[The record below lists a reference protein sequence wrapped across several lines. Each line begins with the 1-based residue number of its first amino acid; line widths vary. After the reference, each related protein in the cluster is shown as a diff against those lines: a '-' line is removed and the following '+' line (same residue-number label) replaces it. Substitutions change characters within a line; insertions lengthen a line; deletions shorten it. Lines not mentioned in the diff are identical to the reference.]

1 MATPAP
7 AAGRSGGTILLGDW
21 RERHQST
28 LTESR
33 HNVRVFFRDRLAVLG
48 LVWIVLMVFVAVAA
62 PWIAPY
68 PDQGRGASDLQSRF
82 EAPSWDHPFG
92 TDNQGRDV
100 LSRVVFGARI
110 PLVISAVVATA
121 VLLIGPLLGGLA
133 GYYGGWADEAIMRV
147 TDIFLAFPALVLA
160 MAMVAILGPNLRNL
174 ALAIVVTWWPWYT
187 RLVRG
192 MAVSLRERPYVEAA
206 KTMGVRDPRIVLRHI
221 LPNAAGPVVV
231 QITLDIGTVILEVA
245 GLSFLG
251 LGAKP
256 PTPEWGL
263 MVSEGVEYVLEAWWM
278 SVFPGLAIFLLVLA
292 FNLVGDGLRDVLD
305 PRMKR

>member
-1 MATPAP
+1 MATPAV
-7 AAGRSGGTILLGDW
+7 GRSGGAVILGDW
-21 RERHQST
+21 RERHQSS
-28 LTESR
+28 LTETR
-33 HNVRVFFRDRLAVLG
+33 HNARVFFRDKLAVIG
-48 LVWIVLMVFVAVAA
+48 LAWIVLMIVVALAA

-82 EAPSWDHPFG
+82 EAPSAQHPFG

-100 LSRVVFGARI
+100 LSRVIFGARI
-110 PLVISAVVATA
+110 PLVISFVVAAA
-121 VLLIGPLLGGLA
+121 VLAIGPLLGGFA
-133 GYYGGWADEAIMRV
+133 GYYGGWADETIMRI

-206 KTMGVRDPRIVLRHI
+206 KTMGVRDSTIVLRHI
-221 LPNAAGPVVV
+221 LPNAFGPVIV

-263 MVSEGVEYVLEAWWM
+263 MVSEGVEYVLEQWWI
-278 SVFPGLAIFLLVLA
+278 SVFPGIAIFLLVLA

>member
-7 AAGRSGGTILLGDW
+7 VSAGSTGVLVDW
-21 RERHQST
+21 RQRRASSLAETRHS
-28 LTESR
+28 
-33 HNVRVFFRDRLAVLG
+33 VRVFFRDKLAVVG
-48 LVWIVLMVFVAVAA
+48 VAWICFMIVTAVGA

-68 PDQGRGASDLQSRF
+68 PDEGRGASHLASRF
-82 EAPSWDHPFG
+82 AAPSAQHWFG
-92 TDNQGRDV
+92 TDNLGRDV
-100 LSRVVFGARI
+100 LSRVIFGARI
-110 PLVISAVVATA
+110 PLTISAAVAIA
-121 VLLIGPLLGGLA
+121 VLLIGPLLGALA
-133 GYYGGWADEAIMRV
+133 GYFGGWLDEVIMRI
-147 TDIFLAFPALVLA
+147 TDIFLAFPAIVLA
-160 MAMVAILGPNLRNL
+160 MAFVAILGPNLRNL
-174 ALAIVVTWWPWYT
+174 AIAIAITWWPWYT

-206 KTMGVRDPRIVLRHI
+206 KTMGVRSPVIVLRHI
-221 LPNAAGPVVV
+221 LPNTLGPVVV

-251 LGAKP
+251 LGARP

-263 MVSEGVEYVLEAWWM
+263 MVSEGVEYILEQWWI
-278 SVFPGLAIFLLVLA
+278 SVFPGFAIFLLVLA

>member
-7 AAGRSGGTILLGDW
+7 AAGRSGGAVLLGDW

-33 HNVRVFFRDRLAVLG
+33 HNVRVFFRDRLAVIG
-48 LVWIVLMVFVAVAA
+48 LAWIVLMIVVAVAA

-68 PDQGRGASDLQSRF
+68 PEQGRGASDLQSRF
-82 EAPSWDHPFG
+82 ESPSPDHPFG

-100 LSRVVFGARI
+100 LSRVIFGARI
-110 PLVISAVVATA
+110 PLVISAVVAAA

-133 GYYGGWADEAIMRV
+133 GYYGGWADETIMRV

-160 MAMVAILGPNLRNL
+160 MAMVAVLGPNLRNL

-206 KTMGVRDPRIVLRHI
+206 KTMGVRDSRIVLRHI
-221 LPNAAGPVVV
+221 LPNAFGPVVV

>member
-1 MATPAP
+1 VATPAP
-7 AAGRSGGTILLGDW
+7 VSAGSPGAFADW
-21 RERHQST
+21 RERHASW
-28 LTESR
+28 LAEAR
-33 HNVRVFFRDRLAVLG
+33 HNVRVFFRDKLAVVG
-48 LVWIVLMVFVAVAA
+48 VAWILFMIVVAVGA

-68 PDQGRGASDLQSRF
+68 PDEGRGASHLASRF
-82 EAPSWDHPFG
+82 EAPSAQHLMG
-92 TDNQGRDV
+92 TDNLGRDV
-100 LSRVVFGARI
+100 LSRVIFGARI
-110 PLVISAVVATA
+110 PLMISAAVAFA
-121 VLLIGPLLGGLA
+121 VLLIGPLLGALA
-133 GYYGGWADEAIMRV
+133 GYFGGWADEIIMRV
-147 TDIFLAFPALVLA
+147 TDIFLAFPAIVLA
-160 MAMVAILGPNLRNL
+160 MAFVAILGPNLRNL
-174 ALAIVVTWWPWYT
+174 AIAITVTWWPWYT

-206 KTMGVRDPRIVLRHI
+206 RTMGVRDPVIVVRHI
-221 LPNAAGPVVV
+221 MPNAFGPVVV

-263 MVSEGVEYVLEAWWM
+263 MVSEGVEYILEQWWI

>member
-1 MATPAP
+1 MATP
-7 AAGRSGGTILLGDW
+7 AAGRSGGTIAIGDW

-28 LTESR
+28 FTETR
-33 HNVRVFFRDRLAVLG
+33 HNVRVFFRDRLAVIG
-48 LVWIVLMVFVAVAA
+48 LVWIVLMVVVAVAA

-82 EAPSWDHPFG
+82 EAPSASHPFG

-100 LSRVVFGARI
+100 LSRVIFGARI
-110 PLVISAVVATA
+110 PLVISSVVAAA

-133 GYYGGWADEAIMRV
+133 GYYGGWADEVIMRI

-206 KTMGVRDPRIVLRHI
+206 KVMGVRDERIVLRHI
-221 LPNAAGPVVV
+221 LPNAFGPVVV
-231 QITLDIGTVILEVA
+231 QITLDFGTVILEVA

-263 MVSEGVEYVLEAWWM
+263 MVSEGVEYVLEQWWI

>member
-1 MATPAP
+1 VATPAP
-7 AAGRSGGTILLGDW
+7 VSAGSTGVFADW
-21 RERHQST
+21 RQRHSSSFA
-28 LTESR
+28 EGR
-33 HNVRVFFRDRLAVLG
+33 HNARVFFRDKLAVVG
-48 LVWIVLMVFVAVAA
+48 VAWICFMVFVAVAA

-68 PDQGRGASDLQSRF
+68 PAQGRGASHLETRF
-82 EAPSWDHPFG
+82 AAPSAQHLFG
-92 TDNQGRDV
+92 CDELGRDV
-100 LSRVVFGARI
+100 LSRVIFGARI
-110 PLVISAVVATA
+110 PLMISSVVALF
-121 VLLIGPLLGGLA
+121 VLLVGPLLGALA
-133 GYYGGWADEAIMRV
+133 GYFGGWADEVIMRI

-160 MAMVAILGPNLRNL
+160 MAFVAILGPNVRNL
-174 ALAIVVTWWPWYT
+174 AIAIMITWWPWYT

-206 KTMGVRDPRIVLRHI
+206 KTMGVRSPVIVLRHI
-221 LPNAAGPVVV
+221 LPNAFGPVVV

-251 LGAKP
+251 LGAQP

-263 MVSEGVEYVLEAWWM
+263 MVSDGVQYILDQWWI

-305 PRMKR
+305 PRTKR

>member
-1 MATPAP
+1 M
-7 AAGRSGGTILLGDW
+7 IL
-21 RERHQST
+21 
-28 LTESR
+28 
-33 HNVRVFFRDRLAVLG
+33 
-48 LVWIVLMVFVAVAA
+48 VAVTA

-68 PDQGRGASDLQSRF
+68 PEQGRGASDLQSRF
-82 EAPSWDHPFG
+82 EPPSAQHPFG

-100 LSRVVFGARI
+100 LSRVIFGARI
-110 PLVISAVVATA
+110 PLVISSVVAAA
-121 VLLIGPLLGGLA
+121 VLLVGPLLGGLA
-133 GYYGGWADEAIMRV
+133 GYYGGWADEVIMRV
-147 TDIFLAFPALVLA
+147 TDVFLAFPALVLA

-174 ALAIVVTWWPWYT
+174 ALAIIVTWWPWYT

-206 KTMGVRDPRIVLRHI
+206 KVMGVRDPRIVLRHI
-221 LPNAAGPVVV
+221 LPNAFGPVIV

-263 MVSEGVEYVLEAWWM
+263 MVSEGVEYVLEQWWI
-278 SVFPGLAIFLLVLA
+278 SVFPGIAIFLLVLA

>member
-1 MATPAP
+1 M
-7 AAGRSGGTILLGDW
+7 LLGDW

-28 LTESR
+28 LTETR
-33 HNVRVFFRDRLAVLG
+33 HNVRVFLRDKLAVIG
-48 LVWIVLMVFVAVAA
+48 LAWIVLMIVVAVAA
-62 PWIAPY
+62 PWVAPY

-82 EAPSWDHPFG
+82 EAPSGDHPFG

-100 LSRVVFGARI
+100 LSRVIFGARI
-110 PLVISAVVATA
+110 PLVISFVVAAA
-121 VLLIGPLLGGLA
+121 VLLVGPLLGGLA
-133 GYYGGWADEAIMRV
+133 GYFGGWVDEIIMRI

-160 MAMVAILGPNLRNL
+160 MAMVAILGPSLRNL

-192 MAVSLRERPYVEAA
+192 MAVSLRQRPYVEAA
-206 KTMGVRDPRIVLRHI
+206 KTMGVRDSRIVLRHI
-221 LPNAAGPVVV
+221 LPNAFGPVIV

-263 MVSEGVEYVLEAWWM
+263 MVSEGVEYVLEQWWI
-278 SVFPGLAIFLLVLA
+278 SVFPGIAIFLLVLA

>member
-7 AAGRSGGTILLGDW
+7 VSAGSTGVFADW
-21 RERHQST
+21 RERHSSS
-28 LTESR
+28 LTEAR
-33 HNVRVFFRDRLAVLG
+33 HSVRVFLRDRLAVIG
-48 LVWIVLMVFVAVAA
+48 VAWIVFMIFVAIAA

-68 PDQGRGASDLQSRF
+68 PSEGRGASHLASRF
-82 EAPSWDHPFG
+82 EAPSAQHLFG
-92 TDNQGRDV
+92 TDNLGRDV
-100 LSRVVFGARI
+100 LSRVIFGARI
-110 PLVISAVVATA
+110 PLEISSAVALA
-121 VLLIGPLLGGLA
+121 VLLIGPLLGALA
-133 GYYGGWADEAIMRV
+133 GYYGGWLDEIIMRI

-160 MAMVAILGPNLRNL
+160 MALVAILGPNLRNL
-174 ALAIVVTWWPWYT
+174 AIAITVTWWPWYT
-187 RLVRG
+187 RLVRS

-206 KTMGVRDPRIVLRHI
+206 KTMGVRSPTIVTRHV
-221 LPNAAGPVVV
+221 LPNTFGPVVV

-251 LGAKP
+251 LGAQP

-263 MVSEGVEYVLEAWWM
+263 MVSDGVQYILAQWWI
-278 SVFPGLAIFLLVLA
+278 SFFPGLAIFLLVLA

>member
-1 MATPAP
+1 MATP
-7 AAGRSGGTILLGDW
+7 AAGRSGATISLGDW
-21 RERHQST
+21 RDRHQST
-28 LTESR
+28 VTETR
-33 HNVRVFFRDRLAVLG
+33 HNVRVFLRDRLAVLG
-48 LVWIVLMVFVAVAA
+48 LSWIVLMIVVAVAA

-68 PDQGRGASDLQSRF
+68 PEQGRGASDIQSRF

-100 LSRVVFGARI
+100 LSRVIFGARI
-110 PLVISAVVATA
+110 PLVISAVVVAA

-133 GYYGGWADEAIMRV
+133 GYYGGWADEVIMRV

-174 ALAIVVTWWPWYT
+174 ALAIVITWWPWYT

-192 MAVSLRERPYVEAA
+192 MAVSLRQRPYVEAA
-206 KTMGVRDPRIVLRHI
+206 KTMGVRDGRIVLRHI
-221 LPNAAGPVVV
+221 LPNAFGPVIV
-231 QITLDIGTVILEVA
+231 QITLDVGTVILEVA

-263 MVSEGVEYVLEAWWM
+263 MVSEGVEYVLEQWWM

>member
-1 MATPAP
+1 MATPAVE
-7 AAGRSGGTILLGDW
+7 RSGNAMLLGDW
-21 RERHQST
+21 RQRHQST
-28 LTESR
+28 ITESR
-33 HNVRVFFRDRLAVLG
+33 HNVRVFFRDKLAVIG
-48 LVWIVLMVFVAVAA
+48 VGWIVLMIIVAVAA

-68 PDQGRGASDLQSRF
+68 PEQGRGASDLESTF
-82 EAPSWDHPFG
+82 EAPSWEHPLG

-100 LSRVVFGARI
+100 LSRVIFGARI
-110 PLVISAVVATA
+110 PLAISAVVAVA

-133 GYYGGWADEAIMRV
+133 GYYGGWADEAIMRT

-174 ALAIVVTWWPWYT
+174 ALAIIVTWWPWYT

-192 MAVSLRERPYVEAA
+192 MAVSLRERPYIEAA
-206 KTMGVRDPRIVLRHI
+206 RIMGVKDRRIVVRHV
-221 LPNAAGPVVV
+221 LPNAFGPVIV
-231 QITLDIGTVILEVA
+231 QITLDLGTVILEVA

-263 MVSEGVEYVLEAWWM
+263 MVSEGVEYALEAWWM
-278 SVFPGLAIFLLVLA
+278 SVFPGIAIFLLVLA

>member
-7 AAGRSGGTILLGDW
+7 AAGRSGGAIVLGDK
-21 RERHQST
+21 
-28 LTESR
+28 
-33 HNVRVFFRDRLAVLG
+33 LAVIG
-48 LVWIVLMVFVAVAA
+48 LAWIVLMIVVALGA

-68 PDQGRGASDLQSRF
+68 PEQGRGASDLQSRF

-110 PLVISAVVATA
+110 PLVISAVVAVA

-192 MAVSLRERPYVEAA
+192 MAVSLRERPYIEAA
-206 KTMGVRDPRIVLRHI
+206 RVMGVKDRRIVIRHV
-221 LPNAAGPVVV
+221 LPNTFGPVIV
-231 QITLDIGTVILEVA
+231 QITLDLGTVILEVA

-263 MVSEGVEYVLEAWWM
+263 MVSEGVEYALEAWWM
-278 SVFPGLAIFLLVLA
+278 SVFPGIAIFLLVLA

>member
-1 MATPAP
+1 
-7 AAGRSGGTILLGDW
+7 
-21 RERHQST
+21 
-28 LTESR
+28 
-33 HNVRVFFRDRLAVLG
+33 
-48 LVWIVLMVFVAVAA
+48 
-62 PWIAPY
+62 
-68 PDQGRGASDLQSRF
+68 
-82 EAPSWDHPFG
+82 
-92 TDNQGRDV
+92 
-100 LSRVVFGARI
+100 
-110 PLVISAVVATA
+110 
-121 VLLIGPLLGGLA
+121 
-133 GYYGGWADEAIMRV
+133 
-147 TDIFLAFPALVLA
+147 
-160 MAMVAILGPNLRNL
+160 
-174 ALAIVVTWWPWYT
+174 LAIAITITWWPWYT

-206 KTMGVRDPRIVLRHI
+206 KTMGVRSPLIVLRHI
-221 LPNAAGPVVV
+221 LPNSFGPVVV

-263 MVSEGVEYVLEAWWM
+263 MVSEGVEYILEQWWI

>member
-1 MATPAP
+1 MATP
-7 AAGRSGGTILLGDW
+7 AAGRSGATILVGDW
-21 RERHQST
+21 RARHQSS
-28 LTESR
+28 LTETR
-33 HNVRVFFRDRLAVLG
+33 HNVRVFFRDRLAVVG
-48 LVWIVLMVFVAVAA
+48 LSWIVFMIVVAVAA
-62 PWIAPY
+62 PWVAPY
-68 PDQGRGASDLQSRF
+68 PEQGRGASDIQSRF
-82 EAPSWDHPFG
+82 QAPSLDHPFG

-100 LSRVVFGARI
+100 LSRVIFGARI
-110 PLVISAVVATA
+110 PLVISAVVVAA

-133 GYYGGWADEAIMRV
+133 GYFGGWIDEVIMRI

-174 ALAIVVTWWPWYT
+174 ALAIVITWWPWYT

-192 MAVSLRERPYVEAA
+192 MAVSLRQRPYVEAA
-206 KTMGVRDPRIVLRHI
+206 KTMGVRDGRIVLRHI
-221 LPNAAGPVVV
+221 LPNAFGPVIV

-263 MVSEGVEYVLEAWWM
+263 MVSEGVEYVLEQWWM

>member
-7 AAGRSGGTILLGDW
+7 VSAGPTGVLADW
-21 RERHQST
+21 RERHSSS
-28 LTESR
+28 LAEAR
-33 HNVRVFFRDRLAVLG
+33 HDVRIFFRDKLA
-48 LVWIVLMVFVAVAA
+48 LVGVAWIVLMIVVAIAA

-68 PDQGRGASDLQSRF
+68 PDQGRGASHLASRF
-82 EAPSWDHPFG
+82 QAPSALHLFG
-92 TDNQGRDV
+92 TDNLGRDL
-100 LSRVVFGARI
+100 LSRIIFGARI
-110 PLVISAVVATA
+110 PLMISSAVALA
-121 VLLIGPLLGGLA
+121 VLLIGPLLGALA
-133 GYYGGWADEAIMRV
+133 GYYGGWLDEAIMRI

-160 MAMVAILGPNLRNL
+160 MALVAILGPNLRNL
-174 ALAIVVTWWPWYT
+174 AIAIIVTWWPWYT

-206 KTMGVRDPRIVLRHI
+206 RTMGVRSPVIVARHI
-221 LPNAAGPVVV
+221 LPNAFGPVVV
-231 QITLDIGTVILEVA
+231 QISLDIGTIILEVA

-251 LGAKP
+251 LGAQP

-263 MVSEGVEYVLEAWWM
+263 MVSDGVQYVLGQWWI
-278 SVFPGLAIFLLVLA
+278 SFFPGLAIFFLVLS

>member
-1 MATPAP
+1 MATPAV
-7 AAGRSGGTILLGDW
+7 GRSGGAVILGDW
-21 RERHQST
+21 RERHQSS
-28 LTESR
+28 LTETR
-33 HNVRVFFRDRLAVLG
+33 HNARVFFRDKLAVIG
-48 LVWIVLMVFVAVAA
+48 LAWIVLMIVVALAA

-82 EAPSWDHPFG
+82 EAPSAQHPFG

-100 LSRVVFGARI
+100 LSRVIFGARI
-110 PLVISAVVATA
+110 PLVISFVVAAA
-121 VLLIGPLLGGLA
+121 VLAIGPLLGGFA
-133 GYYGGWADEAIMRV
+133 GYYGGWVDETIMRI

-206 KTMGVRDPRIVLRHI
+206 KTMGVRDSTIVLRHI
-221 LPNAAGPVVV
+221 LPNAFGPVIV

-263 MVSEGVEYVLEAWWM
+263 MVSEGVEYVLEQWWI
-278 SVFPGLAIFLLVLA
+278 SVFPGIAIFLLVLA